1 MTLKSDAKFE
11 EKLICELLL
20 GKWHEEF
27 GKFSLENWKVSK
39 LEL

>member
-27 GKFSLENWKVSK
+27 GKFSLENSKVSK